1 MIATRFSVA
10 IHILLLVASDSAGDS
25 TSARLAWSIGT
36 NPVVVRRIAGQLSRA
51 GLISVQRG
59 PGGATLSRPASQI
72 TLRDVW
78 RAIHPEKDGM
88 IGVHRRT
95 NAECAVGRQV
105 PDLLRRRFDQAEA
118 ALLADFD
125 RTTLADLASR
135 LHEGSVEHAAE

>member
-10 IHILLLVASDSAGDS
+10 LHILLLIAADSDGDS

-59 PGGATLSRPASQI
+59 PGGASLARPATQI

-78 RAIHPEKDGM
+78 RAIHPEKEKLL
-88 IGVHRRT
+88 GVHKKT
-95 NAECAVGRQV
+95 NAECPIGRQV
-105 PDLLRRRFDQAEA
+105 PDLLRRRFDQAEVSLLTDFSSTTIAELA
-118 ALLADFD
+118 AGLSGRED
-125 RTTLADLASR
+125 RA
-135 LHEGSVEHAAE
+135 VAE

>member
-10 IHILLLVASDSAGDS
+10 LHILLLVADESAGDS

-59 PGGATLSRPASQI
+59 PGGASLSRPAAQI

-78 RAIHPEKDGM
+78 RAIHPEKEKLL
-88 IGVHRRT
+88 GVHRKT
-95 NAECAVGRQV
+95 NAECAIGRHV
-105 PDLLRRRFDQAEA
+105 PDLLRQRFDQAEM
-118 ALLADFD
+118 ALLKDFG
-125 RTTLADLASR
+125 TTSIADLAETMRRSPQMR
-135 LHEGSVEHAAE
+135 EDI